1 MAFGDSVSSG
11 DDPNRMRDVLDR
23 ETIEKIEELHAVVV
37 RAEAEQRFGLL
48 RGKRT
53 RQVAEAE
60 AAEQAFLNEHGFA
73 TYNDFRLR
81 IRRSTV
87 ADPNEGRAQWEDA
100 YRFDTGAEAYGGAQ
114 SLSSPLAG
122 SDDEHDTADR
132 EYDGAHDPR
141 PAATHE
147 GSDEMAPTPD
157 STMSQ
162 PSPTVPAFAPDAVT
176 PPIPSFTP
184 EPPGGIPTFTPE
196 QAGVPAWAP
205 DAPGQPVPSFTP
217 DAAGA
222 SLGPPPVPTFVP
234 RADDDSMSAA
244 TADFR
249 RLTEPLFA
257 TLQAE
262 TDRYVAS
269 RIEAAEKQAAE
280 IVARAQREGAEIL
293 AKATRMHDAVR
304 SLLDDVTRQAEA
316 FMGHTEELT
325 SQIGHARQGVSGDL
339 QALRELAERG
349 QAAPPASPSAAES
362 PTWGSPQRVAPP
374 PVSTVGTHSD

>member
-1 MAFGDSVSSG
+1 
-11 DDPNRMRDVLDR
+11 
-23 ETIEKIEELHAVVV
+23 V

-87 ADPNEGRAQWEDA
+87 ADPEDGRAQWEDP
-100 YRFDTGAEAYGGAQ
+100 YRFDAGAEADGGAP
-114 SLSSPLAG
+114 STFRPLAG
-122 SDDEHDTADR
+122 IDDEHDEHDDADS
-132 EYDGAHDPR
+132 EYDGAHEDER
-141 PAATHE
+141 PTATQE
-147 GSDEMAPTPD
+147 GRDEMAPTPD
-157 STMSQ
+157 SAMSQ

-184 EPPGGIPTFTPE
+184 EPQGGIPTFTPE

-205 DAPGQPVPSFTP
+205 DAPGQPVPSLTP
-217 DAAGA
+217 DSGAAP
-222 SLGPPPVPTFVP
+222 LGPPPVPTFVP
-234 RADDDSMSAA
+234 RADDESISAA

-262 TDRYVAS
+262 TDRYVAA

-280 IVARAQREGAEIL
+280 IVARASREGAEIL

-304 SLLDDVTRQAEA
+304 SLLDDVTRQAEG
-316 FMGHTEELT
+316 FMSHTDELT
-325 SQIGHARQGVSGDL
+325 SQISHARQGVSGDL

-349 QAAPPASPSAAES
+349 QAASPASPPATDS
-362 PTWGSPQRVAPP
+362 PTWGAPPRVAPP
-374 PVSTVGTHSD
+374 PVSTVGSHSD